1 MEVPCLLMFRGMFI
15 MRILAKG
22 IMLIDRWAEEFL
34 CCVLL
39 SILMTMIMVQVFC
52 RYILLFSFSWNE
64 ELARFVFIW
73 LVYLGV
79 SLGAKHNEHIRV
91 TILNNFLTAKNQ
103 KVIRYIADT
112 GWFIFCT
119 YVCFLGIQML
129 QTMFHYKHLSAS
141 LQWNTAYVYM
151 IIPLAFFLTS
161 FRILQYYYRKWKG
174 VSNLRGV
181 GDESA

>member
-1 MEVPCLLMFRGMFI
+1 
-15 MRILAKG
+15 MRTLVKG
-22 IMLIDRWAEEFL
+22 IKLVDRWAEEFL
-34 CCVLL
+34 CSVLL
-39 SILMTMIMVQVFC
+39 SVLMIMIMVQVFC

-91 TILNNFLTAKNQ
+91 SILNNLLTAKSQ

-112 GWFIFCT
+112 GWFIFCV
-119 YVCFLGIQML
+119 YVFFLGIQML
-129 QTMFHYKHLSAS
+129 QTMFHYKHLSAA

-161 FRILQYYYRKWKG
+161 FRILQFYYRKWKRE
-174 VSNLRGV
+174 SNLRRV
-181 GDESA
+181 GGESA